1 MPASPRNVLIVRL
14 AGVDDIEGV
23 MKRISEI
30 SGVTDTDYSYLTQK
44 LQVRYEGDQARLR
57 KIALEI
63 KKVLRSAS
71 ARGRRSG

>member
-1 MPASPRNVLIVRL
+1 
-14 AGVDDIEGV
+14 